1 MMRQLP
7 WKPELPE
14 RDIETERAITRALDE
29 CRPHLQVDG
38 GDIELVRYE
47 AETQTAEVRFLGAC
61 SDCPLVLMTL
71 RAGIERLVQMRVPSV
86 RRLELVR

>member
-1 MMRQLP
+1 MRRP
-7 WKPELPE
+7 PREPELPE
-14 RDIETERAITRALDE
+14 RDIETERAIARALDE

-47 AETQTAEVRFLGAC
+47 VETQTAEVRFLGAC

-71 RAGIERLVQMRVPSV
+71 RAGIERLVQMRVPAV